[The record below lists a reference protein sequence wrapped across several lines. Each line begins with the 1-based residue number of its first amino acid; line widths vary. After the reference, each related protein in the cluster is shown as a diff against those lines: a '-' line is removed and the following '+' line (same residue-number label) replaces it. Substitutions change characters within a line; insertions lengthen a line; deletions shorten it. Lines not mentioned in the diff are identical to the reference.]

1 MTQLLIPLEYE
12 IYRTKDDKKLFITLG
27 YDENTLIY
35 YYLYSF
41 EEIDDVIVAGIDEEF
56 LEYKKK
62 EFVKNRG
69 LKLIKRGEF
78 KKWK

>member
-1 MTQLLIPLEYE
+1 MTQLLIPITYE
-12 IYRTKDDKKLFITLG
+12 IYRTQDNKKLFITFG

-41 EEIDDVIVAGIDEEF
+41 EKIDDVICAGIDKEF
-56 LEYKKK
+56 LEYKKR
-62 EFVKNRG
+62 EFIDSRD

-78 KKWK
+78 KK